1 MLLSEIAEVSRAVAG
16 TSARLV
22 KIELL
27 AAALREAGPL
37 EVPIAVAYLSGELPQ
52 RQIGVGW
59 AALRDGFAP
68 AQASTLTLSEVDS
81 GFSAIGAVSGKGS
94 AAARKALVGELFGR
108 ARADEQRFL
117 VGLLSGEL
125 RQGALEG
132 VMTEAVARA
141 ADVPVA
147 EVRRAMMLRGSL
159 GVVAAAALS
168 GGSEAL
174 GAFGLEVGRP
184 VRPML
189 AASAPTL
196 ADALEKVGAQEGQG
210 TEAAL
215 EWKLDGIR
223 IQAHL
228 SGGSVRLFTRTLD
241 DITARL
247 PDVAAVLAQLPVRAA
262 VLDGELIALREDGRP
277 LPFQDTASRTASFE
291 GSGPAVPLSVFLFDA
306 LHLEGADLIDLP
318 YWKRHTELAR
328 AAPADLLMP
337 RLVTASAE
345 EAAAFFTD
353 ALAHGHEGVVVKSL
367 TAPYAAGR
375 RGAGWI
381 KVKPRHTLDLVVLAV
396 EWGHGRRRG
405 WLSNLHLGARDPSAG
420 GFVMLGKTFKGL
432 TDELLTWLTERLLAL
447 EERRDSYTVY
457 VRPELVVEIAFDGV
471 QRSPRYPGG
480 LALRFARVL
489 RYREDKT
496 AAEAD
501 TIDTVRALGPL

>member
-16 TSARLV
+16 TSARLA

-68 AQASTLTLSEVDS
+68 AQAPTLTLSEVDS

-108 ARADEQRFL
+108 ATADEQRFL

-189 AASAPTL
+189 AASAPTID
-196 ADALEKVGAQEGQG
+196 DALDKVGAQRAKGPRRR
-210 TEAAL
+210 
-215 EWKLDGIR
+215 W
-223 IQAHL
+223 
-228 SGGSVRLFTRTLD
+228 SGSW
-241 DITARL
+241 
-247 PDVAAVLAQLPVRAA
+247 
-262 VLDGELIALREDGRP
+262 
-277 LPFQDTASRTASFE
+277 TASGSRRTCPAGASGCSPGPWTTSPPGCPRWWRSWPSCRCAPRCWTAS
-291 GSGPAVPLSVFLFDA
+291 
-306 LHLEGADLIDLP
+306 
-318 YWKRHTELAR
+318 
-328 AAPADLLMP
+328 
-337 RLVTASAE
+337 
-345 EAAAFFTD
+345 
-353 ALAHGHEGVVVKSL
+353 
-367 TAPYAAGR
+367 
-375 RGAGWI
+375 
-381 KVKPRHTLDLVVLAV
+381 
-396 EWGHGRRRG
+396 
-405 WLSNLHLGARDPSAG
+405 
-420 GFVMLGKTFKGL
+420 
-432 TDELLTWLTERLLAL
+432 
-447 EERRDSYTVY
+447 
-457 VRPELVVEIAFDGV
+457 
-471 QRSPRYPGG
+471 
-480 LALRFARVL
+480 
-489 RYREDKT
+489 
-496 AAEAD
+496 
-501 TIDTVRALGPL
+501 

>member
-16 TSARLV
+16 TSARLA

-108 ARADEQRFL
+108 ATADEQRFL

-168 GGSEAL
+168 GGSAAL

-196 ADALEKVGAQEGQG
+196 ADALEKVGAQEGHG

-247 PDVAAVLAQLPVRAA
+247 PDVAAVT
-262 VLDGELIALREDGRP
+262 GRTAGDAP
-277 LPFQDTASRTASFE
+277 RCWTAS
-291 GSGPAVPLSVFLFDA
+291 
-306 LHLEGADLIDLP
+306 
-318 YWKRHTELAR
+318 
-328 AAPADLLMP
+328 
-337 RLVTASAE
+337 
-345 EAAAFFTD
+345 
-353 ALAHGHEGVVVKSL
+353 
-367 TAPYAAGR
+367 
-375 RGAGWI
+375 
-381 KVKPRHTLDLVVLAV
+381 
-396 EWGHGRRRG
+396 
-405 WLSNLHLGARDPSAG
+405 
-420 GFVMLGKTFKGL
+420 
-432 TDELLTWLTERLLAL
+432 
-447 EERRDSYTVY
+447 
-457 VRPELVVEIAFDGV
+457 
-471 QRSPRYPGG
+471 
-480 LALRFARVL
+480 
-489 RYREDKT
+489 
-496 AAEAD
+496 
-501 TIDTVRALGPL
+501 